1 MSENTWVSR
10 RTVLRGLGTA
20 MALPFLEAMAPP
32 AVLAGALG
40 GGSAGRRRSDAVPP
54 VRMAFIFVP
63 NGVNMSEWTPSE
75 LGGDFDLSYIL
86 APLRKV
92 QDDLLVLSGL
102 THDKGR
108 ANGDGAGDHAR
119 SASVFL
125 TGAQPVKTSGANI
138 RSGVSVDQVAA
149 EAIGHLTR
157 FPSLELGC
165 ERGRNS
171 GNCDSGYSCAYS
183 NNISWKS
190 PTTPMAKEIDPRRV
204 FDRLFAN
211 DVAAD
216 VDRSAERRRRQR
228 LSILDFVLED
238 ARKLKSQLGA
248 ADQRKLDE
256 YFSGVREIEIRV
268 ANAGRASGDR
278 TIRAPDG
285 LPAEPGELLD
295 YREQLSLLTD
305 MIVLAFQGDVTR
317 VATFMFA
324 RAGSNRNYRF
334 IGVPDGHHELSHHQ
348 GRPEKLAKIAR
359 INHFHVE
366 QFAYFIERLKSV
378 REGDGTLLDNC
389 MVVYG
394 SAISDG
400 NRHNNENLPIVLAGG
415 GGGSIDTGRHVRY
428 STETPMCNLFLSMLD
443 RVGASTETIGDSTG
457 RLGQLTL

>member
-1 MSENTWVSR
+1 MSENKQLSR

-20 MALPFLEAMAPP
+20 MAVPFLEAMAPS
-32 AVLAGALG
+32 AALAGALRA
-40 GGSAGRRRSDAVPP
+40 GSKRGDSVPP

-63 NGVNMSEWTPSE
+63 NGVNMTEWTPTKVGGSFE
-75 LGGDFDLSYIL
+75 LPYTL

-92 QDDLLVLSGL
+92 KDDLLVLSGL

-108 ANGDGAGDHAR
+108 GNGDGPGDHAR

-149 EAIGHLTR
+149 AQIGHLTR

-165 ERGRNS
+165 EQGRNS

-190 PTTPMAKEIDPRRV
+190 PISPMGKEIDPRRV

-211 DVAAD
+211 DVASEVA
-216 VDRSAERRRRQR
+216 SSGGKRRRRR

-238 ARKLKSQLGA
+238 ARKLKGQLGVS
-248 ADQRKLDE
+248 DQRKLAE

-268 ANAGRASGDR
+268 ANAGRVDAGAAISE
-278 TIRAPDG
+278 PEG
-285 LPAEPGELLD
+285 LPAETGESLE
-295 YREQLSLLTD
+295 YKEQLNLLTD
-305 MIVLAFQGDVTR
+305 MMVLAFQGDVTR
-317 VATFMFA
+317 VSTFMFA
-324 RAGSNRNYRF
+324 RAGSNRNYRS
-334 IGVPDGHHELSHHQ
+334 IGVPDGHHELSHHG
-348 GRPEKLAKIAR
+348 GRPEKLQKIR
-359 INHFHVE
+359 QINRFHVE
-366 QFAYFIERLKSV
+366 QLAYFLERLKSV
-378 REGDGTLLDNC
+378 KEGDGTLLDHC

-400 NRHNNENLPIVLAGG
+400 NRHNNENLPIVLAGS

-428 STETPMCNLFLSMLD
+428 STETPMCNLFRSLLD
-443 RVGASTETIGDSTG
+443 RMGASVETIGDSTG
-457 RLGQLTL
+457 LLRQLTV